1 VVKNKDEDCTKR
13 RERCPT
19 INKPKHHLLMRKLFS
34 ITAILFMSYSSF
46 SQQIVDLE
54 EDAPYA
60 NNGFEYGFY
69 ISNERSKEVKGD
81 DYERY
86 EVNLYI
92 TNKSGCNK
100 LIPFKNSSTKPDEEI
115 VVVEFNCKNATGK
128 RLTAKT
134 GKINAKAWYSQVKLY
149 DETQSSKYRFVN
161 AMVGYAI
168 RNGETLTTKIIVI
181 VPKGEKPKMSCR
193 TIWLPEL

>member
-1 VVKNKDEDCTKR
+1 
-13 RERCPT
+13 
-19 INKPKHHLLMRKLFS
+19 MRKLS
-34 ITAILFMSYSSF
+34 IIVIILLISYSSF

-54 EDAPYA
+54 ENEPYA
-60 NNGFEYGFY
+60 YNGFEYGFY

-92 TNKSGCNK
+92 TNKSGCLK
-100 LIPFKNSSTKPDEEI
+100 LIPFKSSSTKPDEEI
-115 VVVEFNCKNATGK
+115 VVGEFNCKNATGK
-128 RLTAKT
+128 RLTAKA

-149 DETQSSKYRFVN
+149 DESQSSKYRFVN

-193 TIWLPEL
+193 TIYLPEF

>member
-1 VVKNKDEDCTKR
+1 MFDK
-13 RERCPT
+13 T
-19 INKPKHHLLMRKLFS
+19 ILQLMRKVS
-34 ITAILFMSYSSF
+34 ILVIILLLSYSLF
-46 SQQIVDLE
+46 CQQIVDLE
-54 EDAPYA
+54 ENEPYA
-60 NNGFEYGFY
+60 DNGFEYGFY

-92 TNKSGCNK
+92 MNKSGCIK

-115 VVVEFNCKNATGK
+115 VVGEFNCKNATGK
-128 RLTAKT
+128 RLTAKA
-134 GKINAKAWYSQVKLY
+134 GKIKAKAWYSQVKLY
-149 DETQSSKYRFVN
+149 DESQSSKYRFVN

-193 TIWLPEL
+193 TIYLPEF

>member
-1 VVKNKDEDCTKR
+1 
-13 RERCPT
+13 
-19 INKPKHHLLMRKLFS
+19 MRKLLS
-34 ITAILFMSYSSF
+34 ITVILFISYTSF

-54 EDAPYA
+54 ENAPYSY
-60 NNGFEYGFY
+60 NGFEYGFY

-81 DYERY
+81 DFERY

-100 LIPFKNSSTKPDEEI
+100 LIPFKNSSSKPEEEI
-115 VVVEFNCKNATGK
+115 VVGEFNCKNATGK
-128 RLTAKT
+128 RFTAKT
-134 GKINAKAWYSQVKLY
+134 GKVNAKAWYSQVKLY

-168 RNGETLTTKIIVI
+168 RNGETLTNKIIVI

-193 TIWLPEL
+193 SIYLPEL

>member
-1 VVKNKDEDCTKR
+1 
-13 RERCPT
+13 
-19 INKPKHHLLMRKLFS
+19 MRKLLS
-34 ITAILFMSYSSF
+34 ITVILFISYTSF

-54 EDAPYA
+54 ENAPYSY
-60 NNGFEYGFY
+60 NGFEYGFY

-81 DYERY
+81 DFERY

-100 LIPFKNSSTKPDEEI
+100 LIPFKNSSSKPEEEI
-115 VVVEFNCKNATGK
+115 VVGEFNCKNATGK
-128 RLTAKT
+128 RFTAKT
-134 GKINAKAWYSQVKLY
+134 GKVNAKAWYSQVKLY

-168 RNGETLTTKIIVI
+168 RNGETLTNKIIVI

-193 TIWLPEL
+193 AIYLPEL

>member
-1 VVKNKDEDCTKR
+1 MK
-13 RERCPT
+13 
-19 INKPKHHLLMRKLFS
+19 KPLSIIIILL
-34 ITAILFMSYSSF
+34 ISYPAF

-54 EDAPYA
+54 ENTPYSY
-60 NNGFEYGFY
+60 NGFEYGFY

-92 TNKSGCNK
+92 TNKSGCIK
-100 LIPFKNSSTKPDEEI
+100 LIPFKSSSTKPEEEI
-115 VVVEFNCKNATGK
+115 VEGEFNCRNATGK
-128 RLTAKT
+128 RLTAKS

-161 AMVGYAI
+161 G
-168 RNGETLTTKIIVI
+168 
-181 VPKGEKPKMSCR
+181 
-193 TIWLPEL
+193 